1 MNLQPI
7 NPLNV
12 IEPNPNSNRAYSK
25 CSRALELY
33 ADSIGMRVVECGGA
47 GDCLFLVF
55 AFFMHFSIPESQAE
69 RRDLAD
75 IVRGLL
81 FEFASTPRFRLEV
94 TSEDVLTDDLLDVA
108 LQNLQESGAINV
120 DGVLTIMQRYVKDSG
135 ISIKTH
141 LASHEND
148 RLNFPSTFGVRPA
161 DPYNQLEDQ
170 TSLWN
175 FGNIAQGH
183 WVALVPLND
192 QNDLRAQHMNSDP
205 LVSVAAVSHE
215 APHVPTL
222 PDAVIRLAGF
232 RPSEA
237 VAVVGGEG
245 VNCSSAMERASLSDG
260 Q

>member
-1 MNLQPI
+1 
-7 NPLNV
+7 
-12 IEPNPNSNRAYSK
+12 
-25 CSRALELY
+25 
-33 ADSIGMRVVECGGA
+33 
-47 GDCLFLVF
+47 
-55 AFFMHFSIPESQAE
+55 MHFSIPESQAE

-94 TSEDVLTDDLLDVA
+94 TSEDLLTDDLLDVA

-135 ISIKTH
+135 ISIKMH
-141 LASHEND
+141 FASHEND

-215 APHVPTL
+215 VSHTP
-222 PDAVIRLAGF
+222 
-232 RPSEA
+232 
-237 VAVVGGEG
+237 
-245 VNCSSAMERASLSDG
+245 
-260 Q
+260 

>member
-1 MNLQPI
+1 LVSVNLQPI

-25 CSRALELY
+25 CYRALELY

-55 AFFMHFSIPESQAE
+55 AFFMYFSTPESQAE
-69 RRDLAD
+69 RRALAD

-81 FEFASTPRFRLEV
+81 FGFASTPRFRLEV

-141 LASHEND
+141 FASHEND

-170 TSLWN
+170 TSIWN

-183 WVALVPLND
+183 WVAPVPLND
-192 QNDLRAQHMNSDP
+192 QNDLRAQHMNPDP
-205 LVSVAAVSHE
+205 LASVAAVSHE

-222 PDAVIRLAGF
+222 PDAATRLAEF

-245 VNCSSAMERASLSDG
+245 VNC
-260 Q
+260 